1 MALKFLKPS
10 TTSQRGT
17 VLIDRRELWKG
28 KPYKPL
34 VKGLKS
40 SSGRNNQGKITSRR
54 MGSGVKRNFR
64 TIDFKR
70 NKY

>member
-40 SSGRNNQGKITSRR
+40 SSGRNNQG
-54 MGSGVKRNFR
+54 
-64 TIDFKR
+64 
-70 NKY
+70 